1 MTELV
6 LSVGFVVAVFLI
18 PIAVAVGVI
27 VLLLFAS
34 SAAAPIFK
42 RWDNQEATPDP
53 DLFLAGLY
61 AIPEG
66 ELDNGLRPTVS
77 TSLAIRRAGL
87 HPS

>member
-6 LSVGFVVAVFLI
+6 LSVGFVVAVFLL
-18 PIAVAVGVI
+18 PIAVAIGVI

-34 SAAAPIFK
+34 SAAAPMFK
-42 RWDNQEATPDP
+42 RWGNQEATPDP

-61 AIPEG
+61 AIP
-66 ELDNGLRPTVS
+66 DNDPQSSLS
-77 TSLAIRRAGL
+77 TSLAIRRAGF